1 MIAVPGLTL
10 LPSSCSALSC
20 SPRYPPRI
28 AYFSHSLHLS
38 EKHLLNFVLS
48 SPLINILYGYMSFH
62 LSNQKCFFFTFF
74 TSSTLWVPYIIRI
87 IPGCHDLFSSIK
99 SKNGFLFSHNFH
111 NVCHPHEFSHI
122 RFRNIVFNS
131 ILVIIYMFMFNFV
144 SSPWQ
149 LKCPLHL

>member
-10 LPSSCSALSC
+10 LPSACSALSC

-62 LSNQKCFFFTFF
+62 LSNQKCFFFLHILYKFNF
-74 TSSTLWVPYIIRI
+74 V
-87 IPGCHDLFSSIK
+87 SSIHHQNHSWLPWLVLFYK
-99 SKNGFLFSHNFH
+99 IQKRISFLSQFSQCLSPPRIFSHSFQEH
-111 NVCHPHEFSHI
+111 RLQKYPRYHLYI
-122 RFRNIVFNS
+122 T
-131 ILVIIYMFMFNFV
+131 FNFV

-149 LKCPLHL
+149 LKRPL